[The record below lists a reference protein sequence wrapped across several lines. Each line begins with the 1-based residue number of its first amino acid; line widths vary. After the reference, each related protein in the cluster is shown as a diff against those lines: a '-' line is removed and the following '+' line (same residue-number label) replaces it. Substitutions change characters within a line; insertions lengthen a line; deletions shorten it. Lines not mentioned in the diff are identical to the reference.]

1 MGANPAL
8 SWIGVLGYAG
18 GSSLPALVRLY
29 LYNIY
34 TLCSLF
40 PQSLFTHHFHYLMF
54 PMFQIIGLIGPR
66 VRKISGENRA
76 FATTDF
82 AKQRFGRLMQL
93 SVACISVFYSE

>member
-18 GSSLPALVRLY
+18 GSSLPALVS
-29 LYNIY
+29 
-34 TLCSLF
+34 TLCSSITVHTSF
-40 PQSLFTHHFHYLMF
+40 NYLMF